1 MTVNTTHPRP
11 DARLDSSRAGITP
24 GARREEHRATAR
36 ERPGTAPRR
45 GACPRCPADAPRHA
59 PRPPR
64 RGRHPHRRA
73 RTEAEGSQAR
83 RPRAVASPGSTPPG
97 AGATR
102 VRRVRRVTTPGPAS
116 PGDPTWDPRWHLR
129 DQRSPIRRCRH
140 LRVLASCCREPSC
153 VHFSY
158 LTAYAYVTPPCPR
171 NVTPFLT
178 RGWMFCRP
186 LALVL
191 APRLTGLTTVPPRS
205 RMISPQRPSSDA
217 LVAPPMPLMAAAIAF
232 ATRACL
238 RAHRLSACAA
248 LASRRAT
255 PGRSCA

>member
-97 AGATR
+97 PPAFGARSTCYHSR
-102 VRRVRRVTTPGPAS
+102 FARGSDMGSEMASPRSAIADPPMSASSRSGFLLPRAVRRALFLP
-116 PGDPTWDPRWHLR
+116 
-129 DQRSPIRRCRH
+129 
-140 LRVLASCCREPSC
+140 
-153 VHFSY
+153 
-158 LTAYAYVTPPCPR
+158 YAYVTPPCPECYS
-171 NVTPFLT
+171 F
-178 RGWMFCRP
+178 
-186 LALVL
+186 
-191 APRLTGLTTVPPRS
+191 S
-205 RMISPQRPSSDA
+205 Y
-217 LVAPPMPLMAAAIAF
+217 
-232 ATRACL
+232 
-238 RAHRLSACAA
+238 
-248 LASRRAT
+248 
-255 PGRSCA
+255 